1 MNKIV
6 GMAVLAIGLTGLGI
20 WGSIVDAPRIEA
32 KVRAG
37 AEAALAQA
45 GSGAE
50 IALTVRG
57 RDVYAAGTASND
69 GGAQALRAALGAA
82 PGLRVLRDDFTD
94 LAIAAPFFLTVEKG
108 QTTTATGYVPSEALR
123 SELAAALGGA
133 ATAPLVLARGAPDGW
148 PDLARAGL
156 KALGNMT
163 QGRLSIEGT
172 TVILVGEVTN
182 QTQAQAVDAAL
193 GPVAMVIKDI
203 TVLDDGLPIAYDLT
217 LDSTGRAMLNGKLPV
232 GVVPQDVATALG
244 LAAISGS
251 AQTARIGA
259 AGDIGFLSAW
269 ASALPHIEEMTAK
282 VGPQGRSVQAKLRA
296 GADVAAVM
304 AALQSGDF
312 AVQIDVPEPAS
323 KPEPEPKPLAP
334 AQPVAVAVPMSPLG
348 FEITLNGCQGATD
361 ALLAQTTI
369 IFLPNLDTL
378 EPSAAAVIENLAA
391 IARDCTGA
399 ALRAEVGGHTDT
411 SGDADENIALSARR
425 AEAVRAAL
433 VAAGVPDMQIEA
445 AGYGSAQPI
454 SENETPE
461 GRAKNRRTT
470 LVWRK

>member
-1 MNKIV
+1 MKNTV
-6 GMAVLAIGLTGLGI
+6 GLTALALGFVALGL
-20 WGSIVDAPRIEA
+20 WGSVVDAPRIQEQ
-32 KVRAG
+32 VRA
-37 AEAALAQA
+37 AAKAAVARA
-45 GSGAE
+45 GGGDE
-50 IALTVRG
+50 IELTVRG
-57 RDVYAAGTASND
+57 RDVYAAGIASND
-69 GGAQALRAALGAA
+69 GGAQALNAALQGTQ
-82 PGLRVLRDDFTD
+82 GLRVLRSDLAD

-108 QTTTATGYVPSEALR
+108 ASTMATGYVPSEALR
-123 SELAAALGGA
+123 RELSETLGTA
-133 ATAPLVLARGAPDGW
+133 ATAKLVLARGAPDGW

-156 KALGNMT
+156 KALGNIT
-163 QGRLSIEGT
+163 QGKLSIEGT

-217 LDSTGRAMLNGKLPV
+217 IDSTGRAQLNGKLPA
-232 GVVPQDVATALG
+232 GVLPQDVANALDLTAMG
-244 LAAISGS
+244 GA

-259 AGDIGFLSAW
+259 AGDIGFLSQW
-269 ASALPHIEEMTAK
+269 AGVLPQIAELSAK
-282 VGPQGRSVQAKLRA
+282 VGPQGRRVQAKLRA
-296 GADVAAVM
+296 GADADAVA
-304 AALQSGDF
+304 AALQMGGFTADIE
-312 AVQIDVPEPAS
+312 AAQPEPA
-323 KPEPEPKPLAP
+323 PEPQAP
-334 AQPVAVAVPMSPLG
+334 AQPLVAAVPMSALG
-348 FEITLNGCQGATD
+348 FEITPSGCQGATD

-391 IARDCTGA
+391 VARDCTGA

-411 SGDADENIALSARR
+411 SGNADENLALSARR

-433 VAAGVPDMQIEA
+433 VAAGVPDMQLEA

-454 SENETPE
+454 SENETAE